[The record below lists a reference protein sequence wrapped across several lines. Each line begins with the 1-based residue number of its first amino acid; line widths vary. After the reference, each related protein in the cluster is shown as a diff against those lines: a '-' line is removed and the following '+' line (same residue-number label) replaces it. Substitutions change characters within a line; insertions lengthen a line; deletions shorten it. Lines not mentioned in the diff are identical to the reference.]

1 MTDSLDINSSA
12 DLLNE
17 FLGQQGGAPE
27 VTDQVLTDRAD
38 DEVEGVDKI
47 TPKVPNTDNDNSE
60 LGIINELPE
69 GFDTGEE
76 DEEVVETTE
85 VDKSESNYSFKAL
98 AGFLSEEGIID
109 FEDSAELQDTPEVL
123 FESVK
128 NTIAKEIQ
136 SYKDSIPEKAK
147 NLIEYIEK
155 GGDVDSYLN
164 AIQKPFDVNALD
176 LTLESDQEKAVR
188 EYFKIQEYT
197 QEEIDETIKDYKD
210 SLILD
215 KQAKVATKQL
225 NKHFEKR
232 EELALAEQ
240 AEEQEA
246 QRTAYSNYINQVS
259 TKIDTAETLAGLPL
273 TAKEKTEFKKYLL
286 AVDKEGLTGYAKE
299 VAEDP
304 VQTQVEL
311 AYLKFKKYNFANAV
325 KAGETAAAKKFKDI
339 FKGNEST
346 IKTGKS
352 SEEVASSGLDAFS
365 AFRGRIK

>member
-17 FLGQQGGAPE
+17 FLGQQDGAPE
-27 VTDQVLTDRAD
+27 VTDQVLNDRTE

-47 TPKVPNTDNDNSE
+47 TPKPPVATPDNTE

-69 GFDTGEE
+69 GFETEE
-76 DEEVVETTE
+76 TEKETTE
-85 VDKSESNYSFKAL
+85 TTPTKDTESNYSFKAL

-109 FEDSAELQDTPEVL
+109 FEDSTELQDTPEVL

-155 GGDVDSYLN
+155 GGDVDSYLT
-164 AIQKPFDVNALD
+164 AIQKPFDLTTLD
-176 LTLESDQEKAVR
+176 LTSESDQEKAVR

-225 NKHFEKR
+225 QKYFDKR
-232 EELALAEQ
+232 EELVLAEQ
-240 AEEQEA
+240 AEQAEA
-246 QRTAYSNYINQVS
+246 QKAAYSNYITQVS

-325 KAGETAAAKKFKDI
+325 KAGESAAAKKFKEI
-339 FKGNEST
+339 FKSNETT

-352 SEEVASSGLDAFS
+352 SEEVASSGLDAFA
-365 AFRGRIK
+365 AFRGKSN